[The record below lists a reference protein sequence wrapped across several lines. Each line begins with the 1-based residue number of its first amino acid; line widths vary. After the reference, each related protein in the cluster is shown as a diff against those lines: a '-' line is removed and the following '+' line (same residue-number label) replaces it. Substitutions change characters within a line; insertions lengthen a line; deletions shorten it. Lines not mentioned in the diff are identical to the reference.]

1 MLITISH
8 KIDNKEYVE
17 TYSDKFYIT
26 RDGIL
31 YDSAFDP
38 IEFKDSR
45 IYSETDVELPE
56 EIIKIRNEI
65 K

>member
-8 KIDNKEYVE
+8 KIDNKEYIE
-17 TYSDKFYIT
+17 IYSDKFYIT
-26 RDGIL
+26 RDGVL

-38 IEFKDSR
+38 IEFQNSR
-45 IYSETDVELPE
+45 IYVETNIELPE
-56 EIIKIRNEI
+56 EVIKIRNEI